1 MISDKNILTFLY
13 ILLFIFFLFVHLTA
27 NFKKKF
33 LHIPTVQH
41 STRKNYVKRILRFF

>member
-27 NFKKKF
+27 NLKKKF
-33 LHIPTVQH
+33 FAYSY
-41 STRKNYVKRILRFF
+41 STTLYKEELC